1 METAPRYS
9 MHHAVAFFNLTL
21 IAMWTLVLLLPQLLA
36 LGFRPRLAAVVPRF
50 YHRGVCTILG
60 IKLDVVGE
68 RAPLPP
74 VLFACNHV
82 SWLDIVVLGALIPGS
97 FVAKQEVAD
106 WPIAGFLAKLQ
117 RTIFVERRRQR
128 AAAYRDQMYER
139 HAAGDLLILFPEGTS
154 SDGNRVLPF
163 KSSFFAVAEGAVGGH
178 ALAVQP
184 VSLAYTRLDNMPMG
198 RRLRPLLAWYGDMT
212 LLPHLWR
219 IFGAGPVTAVV
230 EFHPVVTIEQ
240 FSSRKTMAVHCQ
252 AQVAAGLS
260 RALGGRL
267 RRRQVVAAG
276 APPGP
281 DELDTRSANAS
292 VGE

>member
-1 METAPRYS
+1 LRPGLY
-9 MHHAVAFFNLTL
+9 NLTL
-21 IAMWTLVLLLPQLLA
+21 VAAWTLVLMPLQLVA
-36 LGFRPRLAAVVPRF
+36 LGFRLRLAALVPRL
-50 YHRGVCTILG
+50 YHRGNCAILG
-60 IKLDVVGE
+60 INLEVLGE
-68 RAPLPP
+68 KAPARP
-74 VLFACNHV
+74 VLFASNHV

-97 FVAKQEVAD
+97 FVAKHEIAD
-106 WPIAGFLAKLQ
+106 WPVAGLLAKLQ
-117 RTIFVERRRQR
+117 RSIFIERRRQR
-128 AAAYRDQMYER
+128 AAAYRDQMHQR
-139 HAAGDLLILFPEGTS
+139 HVAGDLLILFPEGTS

-163 KSSFFAVAEGAVGGH
+163 KSSFFAVAEGPVGGG

-198 RRLRPLLAWYGDMT
+198 RRLRPMFAWYGDMS

-240 FSSRKTMAVHCQ
+240 FSSRKTLAAHCH
-252 AQVAAGLS
+252 AEVAAGLS

-267 RRRQVVAAG
+267 RAREAVAAG

-281 DELDTRSANAS
+281 GKLDTWGANAS